1 MKPEL
6 TFSILIGLVQY
17 ERIFHEAVLY
27 ALMRSADGARLVSK
41 NISAILGHE
50 ISIRPDSVRS
60 EMKAGNGRIDIFFE
74 DIFSRPYIMELK
86 TGTDDASGQLDS
98 YSRYIRDIYSEEPC
112 CLYISLDGKAPE
124 HTTETKWIQATFPDL
139 AKPREDC
146 PLSDVSKIIHDEYWK
161 TLSVYTAD
169 PFSNL
174 IQSYTNLFHDIESIL
189 KGYGI
194 ESSVH
199 YESLDNADFIRIET
213 TPEGRSSHFRLT
225 LERRIEEE
233 RDSLIYGIRI
243 PSDGCNT
250 DSIPMNIEA
259 LVEKWHDLSR
269 TVYVPQSKN
278 RLYVL
283 ENEEICI
290 IGRGQNIVNSKY
302 WVCQQELTS
311 WLQRYLDREIY
322 SSGLSSAE
330 DIAAFIRDD
339 WETLFA

>member
-1 MKPEL
+1 MKPEP

-41 NISAILGHE
+41 NISAILGYE

-112 CLYISLDGKAPE
+112 CLYISLDEKAPE
-124 HTTETKWIQATFPDL
+124 HTTEIKWIQASFTDL
-139 AKPREDC
+139 ARPREDC

-161 TLSVYTAD
+161 TLSAYTANPVPD
-169 PFSNL
+169 L
-174 IQSYTNLFHDIESIL
+174 IQSYTNLFHDIKVIL
-189 KGYGI
+189 KGHGI

-199 YESLDNADFIRIET
+199 YESLGNADFIRIET
-213 TPEGRSSHFRLT
+213 IPEGRSSCFRLT
-225 LERRIEEE
+225 LERRMEEG

-250 DSIPMNIEA
+250 DSVFMNINA
-259 LVEKWHDLSR
+259 LVRKWLDLKR
-269 TVYVPQSKN
+269 TVYIPRSKN
-278 RLYVL
+278 RLFPI
-283 ENEEICI
+283 EDARRCR
-290 IGRGQNIVNSKY
+290 IGRNQNIVNSKY

-339 WETLFA
+339 WEALFA